1 MPPLPV
7 LCRTVLAGTLKG
19 SPVQI
24 EQLPT
29 NGGSE
34 TVQLA
39 EITGQPPKLTT
50 AMPRLIEEVST
61 KHVEEQTVFDIS
73 SSSAAASHDG
83 QAATAELIEKSEAEA
98 TISEMRNPVITGA
111 LKTLLC
117 LSILASAMLV
127 ILGMREDRSHRKKLS
142 GGNAPRATD
151 ASTSQSPELGNAHL
165 CHQDQQ
171 AVKQGRQLA
180 SALYAPTEALQCP
193 TVCPPYMRADKGAD
207 LSLRIARNCW
217 SSAVSGLGLEAV
229 RGPAVPLLTANA
241 RCPSSDPASE
251 KTSERVLEFREH
263 QPGASTGEEGPILLT
278 VTSDLEFWMKTEAQ
292 EDAAAWHF
300 GSLEAMQLPWINGG
314 SRRMFVWKQAQAKE
328 ASLAVS
334 IGADGMQLE
343 LGSLPSGQLL
353 ATASKEPDGDEGSIV
368 SVSVKPGIDAALA
381 LASML
386 AILVFAP
393 DPSTS

>member
-24 EQLPT
+24 EQLPA
-29 NGGSE
+29 NGGGE

-39 EITGQPPKLTT
+39 EIAGQPPKLTT
-50 AMPRLIEEVST
+50 AMPRLLEEVST
-61 KHVEEQTVFDIS
+61 KQVEEQTLFDIS
-73 SSSAAASHDG
+73 SSSATASHDG
-83 QAATAELIEKSEAEA
+83 QAETAELLAKSQAEA
-98 TISEMRNPVITGA
+98 TISEMRNPLIAVA

-127 ILGMREDRSHRKKLS
+127 ILGMREDRSHRKKLA

-180 SALYAPTEALQCP
+180 SALYAPAEALQCP
-193 TVCPPYMRADKGAD
+193 AVCPPYMRADKGAD

-229 RGPAVPLLTANA
+229 RGPAVPLLTANV
-241 RCPSSDPASE
+241 RCPS
-251 KTSERVLEFREH
+251 TSERVLEFREH

-292 EDAAAWHF
+292 EDAAERHF
-300 GSLEAMQLPWINGG
+300 GSLEAMQLPWLNGG

-386 AILVFAP
+386 AVLVFAP
-393 DPSTS
+393 DPSTSSSS